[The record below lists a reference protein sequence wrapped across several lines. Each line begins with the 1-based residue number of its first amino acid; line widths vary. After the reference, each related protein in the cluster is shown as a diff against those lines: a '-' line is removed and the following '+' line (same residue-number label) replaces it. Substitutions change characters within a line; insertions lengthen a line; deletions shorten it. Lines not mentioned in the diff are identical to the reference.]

1 MEHSSPHC
9 PLFSIVIP
17 LYNKQQ
23 FIERTLQSVRSQ
35 TFTDYEVVIVNDG
48 STDDSEQKVLSAN
61 DLPIRYF
68 RTENRGVSAARN
80 LGIEQARGEFIAFL
94 DADDCWHPH
103 YLQQVAHYIRLLP
116 QHVAFGTAVEFEC
129 GKRIVTPPYLF
140 TKTGDYEVL
149 NFFEAS
155 MGQAVFL
162 TSATVLKKSLLEQT
176 GLFDVTIRSGQDT
189 DLWIRVGLLVP
200 VVFIW
205 RVGMRYVHDSAS
217 LSRNITSLKDK
228 SNYTKYKHLEVDN
241 VPLKRFIDLNRYS
254 LALKSRLLGDEESY
268 RFFTSEITPGSLPH
282 CKRFLLGLPRC
293 VLLPLVSIKNLWTK
307 FGRGHSVFVR

>member
-48 STDDSEQKVLSAN
+48 STDDSEQKVLFAN

-140 TKTGDYEVL
+140 PKTDDYEVL

-176 GLFDVTIRSGQDT
+176 GLFDVTIRSGEDT

-228 SNYTKYKHLEVDN
+228 SNYTKYKHLEADN

-268 RFFTSEITPGSLPH
+268 RFFTSEIAPDSLPYF
-282 CKRFLLGLPRC
+282 KRFLLGLPRC

>member
-23 FIERTLQSVRSQ
+23 FIERTLQSVRNQ
-35 TFTDYEVVIVNDG
+35 TFTDYEIVIVNDG
-48 STDDSEQKVLSAN
+48 STDDSEQKVLSVN
-61 DLPIRYF
+61 DLPVRYF

-94 DADDCWHPH
+94 DADDYWYPH
-103 YLQQVAHYIRLLP
+103 YLQQVAHYICLLP

-140 TKTGDYEVL
+140 PKTGDYEVL

-162 TSATVLKKSLLEQT
+162 TSATVLRKSLLEQT

-205 RVGMRYVHDSAS
+205 YVGMRYVHDSAS

-228 SNYTKYKHLEVDN
+228 SNYTKYKHLEADN

-268 RFFTSEITPGSLPH
+268 RFFTSEIAPDSLPYF
-282 CKRFLLGLPRC
+282 KRFLLGLPRC